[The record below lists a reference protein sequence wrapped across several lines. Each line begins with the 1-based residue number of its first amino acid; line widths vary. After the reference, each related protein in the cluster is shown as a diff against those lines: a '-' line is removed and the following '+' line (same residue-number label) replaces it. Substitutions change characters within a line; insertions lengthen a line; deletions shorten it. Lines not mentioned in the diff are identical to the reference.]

1 MNNNLKNG
9 FMEWKNIKGY
19 EGTYEI
25 SDTGIVLSKDRMIVT
40 AHGKTRF
47 VRKQILKPKKNSD
60 GYLFVTLSSKGKT
73 KNHYIHRL
81 VAIAFV
87 ENEENKPE
95 VNHLN
100 GIKTCNR
107 STNLAWVTHAEN
119 IQHAYDSGLAKK
131 GLKRYNARKLRD
143 KASDKIYGSIVEAAE
158 ELDINYKTLRNMLSG
173 SNANTTT
180 LEYKEG

>member
-1 MNNNLKNG
+1 MKCR
-9 FMEWKNIKGY
+9 EVKGY
-19 EGTYEI
+19 EGLYEV
-25 SDTGIVLSKDRMIVT
+25 SETGIVSSKDRMIVT
-40 AHGKTRF
+40 IDGKTRF
-47 VRKQILKPKKNSD
+47 LKKQILKPKKNSD
-60 GYLFVTLSSKGKT
+60 GYLFVSLSLKGKA

-87 ENEENKPE
+87 DNEENKPE

-107 STNLAWVTHAEN
+107 SPNLAWVTHAEN

-143 KASDKIYGSIVEAAE
+143 KASDRIFGSIIEAAE

-173 SNANTTT
+173 SNTNTTT
-180 LEYKEG
+180 LEYEEGEGI